1 MNLIENHPGEWA
13 ALLTAVFWTVTAL
26 AFESASRRVG
36 SLVVNILRLVIG
48 FIFLTIFSIIYK
60 GTVIP
65 LDASREN
72 WFWLSL
78 SGLVGFVF
86 GDLFLFKSYTIIGSR
101 FSMLI
106 MTLVPPITALF
117 SWIIIGERLTMFHY
131 LGMTL
136 TFLGISL
143 AIFNRNGKGE
153 KLTLKLAPL
162 GILYAFGGAVGQAL
176 GLVLSKFGL
185 KDYDP
190 FSATQIRVIAGIA
203 GFSVLITLIRRWNNV
218 KVALSDK
225 VSMKPLSLGA
235 FFGPFLGVSFSLIAV
250 KFTKAGIAS
259 TIMALVPVFIIVPA
273 VVMYKEKVTLPEIAG
288 AIISVIGVALF
299 FLK

>member
-1 MNLIENHPGEWA
+1 MNIIENHPGEWA

-26 AFESASRRVG
+26 AFESASRRAG

-86 GDLFLFKSYTIIGSR
+86 GDYFLFKSYTIIGSR

-117 SWIIIGERLTMFHY
+117 SWIILGERLTMFHY

-153 KLTLKLAPL
+153 KISLKLAPP

-203 GFSVLITLIRRWNNV
+203 GFSILITAIRRWKSV
-218 KVALSDK
+218 RVALSDK
-225 VSMKPLSLGA
+225 VSMKSLSLGA

-250 KFTKAGIAS
+250 KYTEAGIAS

-273 VVMYKEKVTLPEIAG
+273 ILMYKEKVTLPEIAG